1 MLDVDFVSQAQQLAD
16 AGYEATFLSV
26 LPEDQAAMF
35 ARIQDQVAGTSLP
48 GYESEPE
55 EALRQLVQVG
65 VTSCVTTGSGSLQ
78 NSRKQHCS
86 MCFMGLKTSEN
97 LLQAVSTYMQHCTG
111 LPGRTNARLYA

>member
-16 AGYEATFLSV
+16 AGYDAAFVSV

-65 VTSCVTTGSGSLQ
+65 DTSCGTVATALPAE
-78 NSRKQHCS
+78 NSQAASRHVFRGTEN
-86 MCFMGLKTSEN
+86 FMD
-97 LLQAVSTYMQHCTG
+97 
-111 LPGRTNARLYA
+111 

>member
-1 MLDVDFVSQAQQLAD
+1 MPVLDVDFVSQAQQLAD
-16 AGYEATFLSV
+16 AGYEAAFLSV

-65 VTSCVTTGSGSLQ
+65 DTSCGVIGFRPLQ
-78 NSRKQHCS
+78 SSMKQHRS
-86 MCFMGLKTSEN
+86 MCLMGLGTSKT
-97 LLQAVSTYMQHCTG
+97 LLQAVNTYMQTACIP
-111 LPGRTNARLYA
+111 LRWSAW